1 VSRGVRPPA
10 PSRPPRDRYRVAIV
24 GGGIVGLFTAYHLAR
39 AGAGPVLVVDRGF
52 LSSGASGRNG
62 GGVRQQWETAAT
74 VRLAREAVRAWR
86 RFGSEFG
93 YNPWFRQSG
102 YLFVAESPD
111 EMERLLRA
119 HRVVT
124 GEGLP
129 ARVLTRDAMGEV
141 AGPAVDFRRAV
152 GGTYLA
158 TDGTLYPFPAVWGV
172 FEAARALGVD
182 VVLGLEARGVR
193 TTDGGRVRGLTTAHG
208 CVEADTVVNAAGGWS
223 GDFSRAAGLTVANR
237 ATRHEILA
245 TEPLKPFLDPMV
257 IRLRDGLY
265 FSQTMR
271 GEIVGGLTVSHPE
284 GTAPGMPSSVAFL
297 SRMARSLIELV
308 PRLASLGILR
318 AWSGFYDDTPDGLP
332 VIGEDPR
339 LPGFVHG
346 NGFGGHG
353 FMLAPASTLRIARA
367 AMGEATD
374 RDAELFVP
382 GRFLAGRSASASEH
396 LQPG

>member
-10 PSRPPRDRYRVAIV
+10 PSRPPRDRYRVAVV
-24 GGGIVGLFTAYHLAR
+24 GGGIVGLFTAYYLAR
-39 AGAGPVLVVDRGF
+39 AGAGPVLVVDREF

-93 YNPWFRQSG
+93 YNTWFRQSG
-102 YLFVAESPD
+102 YLFVAESAG

-124 GEGLP
+124 AEGLR
-129 ARVLTRDAMGEV
+129 ARVLTAEAMAEV
-141 AGPAVDFRRAV
+141 AGPAIDFRRAV

-172 FEAARALGVD
+172 YEAARALGVD

-193 TTDGGRVRGLTTAHG
+193 TSDDGRVRGLVTAHG
-208 CVEADTVVNAAGGWS
+208 SVETDVVVNAAGGWS
-223 GDFSRAAGLTVANR
+223 GDFSRAAGLAVPNR

-271 GEIVGGLTVSHPE
+271 GEIVGGLTVPHPE

-297 SRMARSLIELV
+297 SRMARALLELV
-308 PRLASLGILR
+308 PSLASLGILR

-339 LPGFVHG
+339 LPGFVHA

-353 FMLAPASTLRIARA
+353 FMLAPASAARVARA
-367 AMGEATD
+367 AMGEPTD
-374 RDAELFVP
+374 LDPELFSP
-382 GRFLAGRSASASEH
+382 QRFLTPHRTLTAEG